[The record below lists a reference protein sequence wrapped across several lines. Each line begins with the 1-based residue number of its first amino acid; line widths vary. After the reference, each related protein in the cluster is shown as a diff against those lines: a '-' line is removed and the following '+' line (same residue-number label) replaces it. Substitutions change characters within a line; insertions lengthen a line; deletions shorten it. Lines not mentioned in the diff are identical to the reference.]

1 MVKELE
7 HRQKVKRVVYS
18 WPSLVAV
25 ALLTFFL
32 VKGAAGIMGIERD
45 SAERVEALEDQSAAL
60 ILRENNLK
68 AEIESLKT
76 EEGIVGAIKDKF
88 SATREGE
95 YVAIIVDERSKAAA
109 TVAVEPSWYKKFWNA
124 IIGQ

>member
-7 HRQKVKRVVYS
+7 QRQRVKRVVYS
-18 WPSLVAV
+18 WPSLLLV

-45 SAERVEALEDQSAAL
+45 SAQRVEALEDESTAL
-60 ILRENNLK
+60 ILREKNLEL
-68 AEIESLKT
+68 EIERLKT
-76 EEGIVGAIKDKF
+76 EEGVIDAIKDKF

-95 YVAIIVDERSKAAA
+95 YVAIIVDEKREVAA
-109 TVAVEPSWYKKFWNA
+109 VAEADFSWYKKFWNA